1 MTIEIELPAA
11 ITAYFARL
19 NDADKRAA
27 INVFSPDAVVTD
39 DGHTYRG
46 HEGILRWLG
55 SAASEYSFTSTRLST
70 RITGASVTVTTR
82 LEGNFPGGII
92 DLRNIFT
99 LDAAGLITILLITV

>member
-46 HEGILRWLG
+46 REGILRWLG

-70 RITGASVTVTTR
+70 RITGATVTVTTR

-99 LDAAGLITILLITV
+99 LDAAGLITSLLITV